1 MHCIQGYIRICK
13 YDHNHT
19 QTSSHASLA
28 AAQASLLDLLF
39 KVPAEGLQNDS
50 YLDHVLHGPKT
61 TGVDIQDS
69 LGCWDPEFEFFRH
82 TSLIFFS
89 KRSFNHRKA
98 RNNWIQMRG
107 PCHFSADSTLP
118 LRCQRFT
125 AACSGTFTQK
135 RRSPTFSVA
144 WILGDKVLPTSI
156 TT

>member
-1 MHCIQGYIRICK
+1 MITIIRKRHHMHHWLR
-13 YDHNHT
+13 HRRRFW
-19 QTSSHASLA
+19 TSSLKSR
-28 AAQASLLDLLF
+28 
-39 KVPAEGLQNDS
+39 QNDS

>member
-1 MHCIQGYIRICK
+1 MITIIRKRHHIS
-13 YDHNHT
+13 T
-19 QTSSHASLA
+19 EPAPASLA

-69 LGCWDPEFEFFRH
+69 LGCWDPELEFFRH

-89 KRSFNHRKA
+89 QRSFNHRKP

-118 LRCQRFT
+118 LRYQRFT

-135 RRSPTFSVA
+135 RRSPTFNVA